1 MFKPENTKA
10 EAAKKLLD
18 KLGLSPEEVLAIGDG
33 VNDLEMLEL
42 AGCSYAMANAPAQV
56 QAAADHLAPDVRQEG
71 VAAVVRE
78 VFLGGNS

>member
-1 MFKPENTKA
+1 M
-10 EAAKKLLD
+10 
-18 KLGLSPEEVLAIGDG
+18 LAIGDG